1 MVSRKSSKRAQPGG
15 GQPACA
21 GCEHL
26 EHAVQAARSEL
37 QADLELQTTQEQVAS
52 GGEPAT
58 IVVRAQ
64 ERGHAAG
71 RGQRARQRDARP
83 RTAGREPPAGKP
95 PRRKRGRQPGSPT
108 PPRVKHPHL
117 PTVVERL
124 DVPEADRCCQ
134 HCGTPYQ
141 PCGYKVSWL
150 FEIDWEAVRRK
161 LLRLRYRPACACSAA
176 RPVIASP
183 APRLGT
189 SQLGASVWAWC
200 LVQVYALFRPQAAVA
215 RDLGHLGL
223 RVPLSTLSAGL
234 RRLSHLFEPLE
245 EAIAAYQ
252 RQRRWRRRTR
262 PPGRCSAWPR
272 ATRTTRTRRP
282 AGGRSRRAG
291 CGSAWPAARCA
302 CGCWKAGAW
311 TRP

>member
-1 MVSRKSSKRAQPGG
+1 M
-15 GQPACA
+15 
-21 GCEHL
+21 
-26 EHAVQAARSEL
+26 
-37 QADLELQTTQEQVAS
+37 
-52 GGEPAT
+52 
-58 IVVRAQ
+58 
-64 ERGHAAG
+64 
-71 RGQRARQRDARP
+71 
-83 RTAGREPPAGKP
+83 
-95 PRRKRGRQPGSPT
+95 
-108 PPRVKHPHL
+108 
-117 PTVVERL
+117 VERL

-245 EAIAAYQ
+245 EAIAAVPAAAAGGAGG
-252 RQRRWRRRTR
+252 RDLLAGAA
-262 PPGRCSAWPR
+262 PGRE
-272 ATRTTRTRRP
+272 RRGQQGP
-282 AGGRSRRAG
+282 AGRRGGRSRRAG